1 MSRLHLTPPDRIAA
15 APDTRRR
22 VPLQRTRS
30 RSRSA
35 SYRPAPPP
43 RTPEGIEPG
52 WVEQLMLPVRGRVV
66 VQASAAVDRV
76 ETVSARW
83 HDRRA
88 LSIALRVG
96 IFLVPLIASVTAAL
110 VLAILVPRPSGVL
123 PVVAWWMLLVV
134 AGTVAMVLVDRVGR
148 RFLPLA
154 ALLRMSLVFPDHAPS
169 RFSVA
174 ARAGS
179 IRTLQRHLEQAK
191 SAGVRDEPARAAEQI
206 ITLVGA
212 LAMHDRR
219 TRGHSERVR
228 AFTDLLS
235 EELKLSPMDRERLRW
250 AALLHDVGKLDIAP
264 ALLNKPGAPTDAE
277 WQQLREHPIRGAQM
291 IGPLLPWLGAWSA
304 AIEQHHERW
313 DGHGYPYGL
322 SGDQIAMGAR
332 IVAVADAFE
341 VMTAP
346 RPYRRPVTAEAAREE
361 LASCAGQH
369 FDPVVVRAFL
379 NVSIGRLRKAMGPLS
394 WAAQLPFIGM
404 LPRAEALLGIF
415 GRDAVTAATTA
426 AAGVGVVT
434 VGTLVPG
441 TTSVAAA
448 DAPEPVSHGVSVN
461 RFLDI
466 DSDSAGFGSTAA
478 ATRTT
483 GGTRTAPRWQ
493 IGENRVAAA
502 LGASSTRLAPAGT
515 ATVSRPG
522 TSAASSSKT
531 AQAPAQAQPRAKTA
545 TDTGKKPAT
554 TDTGKQ
560 QATAPVAAPRTAVG
574 AGGGTAPRTAQ
585 LPARALAPAKRRA
598 EEVAAVVPAV
608 PAVRTG
614 TRAVPAVT
622 TPLVRTADRSR

>member
-1 MSRLHLTPPDRIAA
+1 M
-15 APDTRRR
+15 
-22 VPLQRTRS
+22 
-30 RSRSA
+30 
-35 SYRPAPPP
+35 PPP
-43 RTPEGIEPG
+43 RTPDGVEPG

-66 VQASAAVDRV
+66 VPASAAVDRV

-88 LSIALRVG
+88 LAIALRIA
-96 IFLVPLIASVTAAL
+96 IFLVPLIASVVAAL
-110 VLAILVPRPSGVL
+110 GTALLVPRPSGVL
-123 PVVAWWMLLVV
+123 AVVAWWVLLVV
-134 AGTVAMVLVDRVGR
+134 VGTVAMVLVDRVGR

-179 IRTLQRHLEQAK
+179 VRTLQRHRERAR

-206 ITLVGA
+206 ITLIGA

-277 WQQLREHPIRGAQM
+277 WQQLREHPIRGAQI
-291 IGPLLPWLGAWSA
+291 IGPLLPWLGSWSA

-313 DGHGYPYGL
+313 DGHGYPHGL
-322 SGDQIAMGAR
+322 AGEEIAMGAR

-404 LPRAEALLGIF
+404 LPRAEALLGVF
-415 GRDAVTAATTA
+415 GRDAVTTATAA
-426 AAGVGVVT
+426 AAGVGVVA
-434 VGTLVPG
+434 VGTLTPG
-441 TTSVAAA
+441 GGSVAAA
-448 DAPEPVSHGVSVN
+448 DAPEPVSHGVSVT

-466 DSDSAGFGSTAA
+466 DGESAGLTGAA
-478 ATRTT
+478 ATRTS

-493 IGENRVAAA
+493 IGEHRVAAA
-502 LGASSTRLAPAGT
+502 LGASSTRLAPARTTT
-515 ATVSRPG
+515 ASRPATG
-522 TSAASSSKT
+522 TSASSKT
-531 AQAPAQAQPRAKTA
+531 AQAPAQPRAQTA
-545 TDTGKKPAT
+545 TDPGKKPAP
-554 TDTGKQ
+554 
-560 QATAPVAAPRTAVG
+560 APVAPPRSG
-574 AGGGTAPRTAQ
+574 AKGGGGDTPTTTARTTQVAQ
-585 LPARALAPAKRRA
+585 PLPTAKRRA
-598 EEVAAVVPAV
+598 EEVAAVTPAV

-614 TRAVPAVT
+614 TRAVPAVA
-622 TPLVRTADRSR
+622 PPARVRTADRSR